1 MVGALPG
8 DPRRPPPFSTGHA
21 TWREPGAVA
30 QHRSGL

>member
-1 MVGALPG
+1 MVGSLPG
-8 DPRRPPPFSTGHA
+8 DPRRPPFSTGHA